1 MFTSDNETMN
11 VLRKRI
17 DNAEG
22 DTKQLVEQLTKMGF
36 PPAQVGFGQVYGQ
49 LLCVFFFFCNFPIRH
64 V

>member
-36 PPAQVGFGQVYGQ
+36 PPAQVGFDPVYGQ
-49 LLCVFFFFCNFPIRH
+49 LLCFFL
-64 V
+64 